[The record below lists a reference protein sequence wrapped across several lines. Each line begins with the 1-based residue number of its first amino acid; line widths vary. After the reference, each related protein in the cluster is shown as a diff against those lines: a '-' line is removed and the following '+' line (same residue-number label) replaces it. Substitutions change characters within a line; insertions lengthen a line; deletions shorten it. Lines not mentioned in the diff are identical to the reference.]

1 MAINRARLT
10 DSYFV
15 APQIKVED
23 IKEIADAGFVKI
35 ICNRPDE
42 EVPGNLH
49 ANVMKM
55 AADSVGIQFDILPL
69 TQFTMT
75 HKNIAKQF
83 EMVASGKGPVLA
95 YCASGTRCT
104 IAWALYQAGKM
115 EEDKIIRIAMK
126 AGFNIEG
133 MRGSLI

>member
-1 MAINRARLT
+1 MNRVRLI

-15 APQIKVED
+15 APQVEVED

-42 EVPGNLH
+42 EVPSYLH
-49 ANVMKM
+49 ANIIKM
-55 AADSVGIQFDILPL
+55 AANAAGIEFEALPL

-75 HKNIAKQF
+75 PENIAKQF
-83 EMVASGKGPVLA
+83 EMVECGKGPVLA

-104 IAWALYQAGKM
+104 IAWALFQAGKM
-115 EEDKIIRIAMK
+115 DADDIIKIAMK
-126 AGFNIEG
+126 AGYNIRG
-133 MRGSLI
+133 MRSALI